1 MAHISHKML
10 LASIR
15 AVREEALREVA
26 ALAEEDF
33 TVPPAK
39 ERWAEIQRLL
49 LRFGD
54 HMREH
59 ANQIEGTR
67 AALQRAPTDIQ
78 RTLQEA
84 ELAWG
89 KLLAALVDLSDE
101 DCRRIP
107 ADDGWSI
114 EEILQHIL
122 TTERRSLEAIRI
134 ARRK

>member
-1 MAHISHKML
+1 MERIGHKML

-15 AVREEALREVA
+15 AVREEVLREAA

-33 TVPPAK
+33 NMPTAK
-39 ERWAEIQRLL
+39 ERKAEIQRLL

-59 ANQIEGTR
+59 ANQIEGART
-67 AALQRAPTDIQ
+67 ALQRPPTDIQ
-78 RTLQEA
+78 RMLQEA

-89 KLLAALVDLSDE
+89 KLLAALVDLTDE
-101 DCRRIP
+101 DCRQAP
-107 ADDGWSI
+107 ADGGWSI

-122 TTERRSLEAIRI
+122 LTERRSLEAMRI

>member
-1 MAHISHKML
+1 MERIGHKML

-15 AVREEALREVA
+15 AVREEMLREA
-26 ALAEEDF
+26 TALAEEDF
-33 TVPPAK
+33 TMPAAK

-67 AALQRAPTDIQ
+67 AALQRPPTDIQ
-78 RTLQEA
+78 RMLQEA

-89 KLLAALVDLSDE
+89 KLLAALVDLTDE
-101 DCRRIP
+101 DCRQAP

-122 TTERRSLEAIRI
+122 LTERRSLEAIRI

>member
-1 MAHISHKML
+1 MERIGHKML

-15 AVREEALREVA
+15 AVREEMLREA
-26 ALAEEDF
+26 TALAEEDF
-33 TVPPAK
+33 TMPAAK

-54 HMREH
+54 PMREH

-67 AALQRAPTDIQ
+67 AALQRPPTDIQ
-78 RTLQEA
+78 RMLQEA

-89 KLLAALVDLSDE
+89 KLLAALVDLTDE
-101 DCRRIP
+101 DCQQTP
-107 ADDGWSI
+107 PDEGWTI

-122 TTERRSLEAIRI
+122 VTERRSLEAIRI

>member
-1 MAHISHKML
+1 MARIGHKML

-26 ALAEEDF
+26 ALAEEEF

-89 KLLAALVDLSDE
+89 KLLAAFVGLSDE
-101 DCRRIP
+101 DCRQVP
-107 ADDGWSI
+107 PDDGWSI
-114 EEILQHIL
+114 EEILQHVL
-122 TTERRSLEAIRI
+122 ATERRSLEAIRV